1 MTIQRRN
8 AEAACLPAGRGDGWV
23 FLDWKA
29 PDDGEKVSAYKIQ
42 RREQPEGAWQDV
54 ATAIETEST
63 LVEQPKGAEL
73 EYRVIAINKS
83 GEGSPSNTVMAVL

>member
-1 MTIQRRN
+1 MTIQRRS

-23 FLDWKA
+23 FLDWKQPA
-29 PDDGEKVSAYKIQ
+29 DGGRVSAYKVQ
-42 RREQPEGAWQDV
+42 SRSGGNWQDV

-63 LVEQPKGAEL
+63 LVDQPLKTQL